1 MPLGAF
7 NLNGLG
13 KTQVSSSVT
22 YTVKNTLT
30 GIDRTADNAFGHY
43 NCGYL
48 GDDSS
53 QNPCFA
59 MAYKD
64 NSDGIVKV
72 VAFMVSKTTGAL
84 TIGTPA
90 SSALVGQD
98 PYLKTENQDAQLRK
112 TSSWSAA
119 GVFSF
124 YYNTAA
130 RLRIGAFTV
139 NLSTLA
145 VTIGALVQET
155 TQTGAG
161 VSVITYVDNNR
172 FVVTHRGNVGQYRV
186 SELFSRSGT
195 TLTSVV
201 SANNTTQTGGGFM
214 YETCGFVYNSA
225 TPMYRFAYSGVGNNY
240 AGSEYTTAKFD
251 NTTLR
256 HSNYYD
262 FFTDLNET
270 NSQNW
275 MLNLD
280 TTSKGLIVSQENNLN
295 VVRAT
300 AIDISWNASGTNPS
314 ETLGNTTR
322 TPRTITANGNAQ
334 MTTADGKFSTPSA
347 IFDGTGDW
355 LDIGDITGVLPN
367 TNNFTLEF
375 WVLFAALPTAS
386 NFSMIWGTTSG
397 NQYFGLWNSAGSYRI
412 AIAVQ
417 GTDGTFYSDWATTA
431 AINTWYHYA
440 FVKNGATLAVY
451 RDGTALT
458 SPATSGTMTSLK
470 GISGTTTYIGRW
482 SNATTYQL
490 NGKLDEIRLSSS
502 VRYTGNFT
510 VATAEFVNDSNT
522 VLLLHCNGNNS
533 TTNFR
538 DDAYDGGTV
547 LNQVR
552 TPKTVTALYNARVST
567 AQNKFGG
574 ASLLLDGSGDAL
586 IASPTTDMVW
596 GTGSDFTYE
605 CWVRFSSTAA
615 TYIFDQRTAFG
626 TAAVALLY
634 DSTALDYYQGGTRR
648 INYVWTPTLNT
659 WYHVA
664 ICRGSG
670 TTRLFVDGVQRGSFS
685 DTLNYV
691 QGNSNLYIGGWWN
704 NSSTASGFNGYID
717 EVRISNSARYTSGFT
732 PSAAAFTNDANT
744 ILLLHCN
751 GANLTTRFLD
761 DAFDYSPLGVGPG
774 QADNE
779 VLYFYDDSGTLKYKK
794 ITASGTSLSLGTE
807 TSTGLSISSNTGTTK
822 WEIAKS
828 ASGDYVVGVLDNTGS
843 ADPDIVVLKLT

>member
-7 NLNGLG
+7 RLNGLG

-43 NCGYL
+43 HCGYL

-145 VTIGALVQET
+145 VTIGTLVQET

-201 SANNTTQTGGGFM
+201 SGNNTGITSGGFP
-214 YETCGFVYNSA
+214 YDSAGFVYASA

-240 AGSEYTTAKFD
+240 SGSEYTTAKFD

-256 HSNYYD
+256 VSNT
-262 FFTDLNET
+262 TDVYTTESELNT
-270 NSQNW
+270 QTW

-280 TTSKGLIVSQENNLN
+280 TATKGCIISQENNLN
-295 VVRAT
+295 FMRAR
-300 AIDISWNASGTNPS
+300 ALDITWSASGTNPS
-314 ETLGNTTR
+314 HSFGTAISLNQAR
-322 TPRTITANGNAQ
+322 TPHTLTAINNAQ
-334 MTTADGKFSTPSA
+334 VD
-347 IFDGTGDW
+347 
-355 LDIGDITGVLPN
+355 
-367 TNNFTLEF
+367 
-375 WVLFAALPTAS
+375 
-386 NFSMIWGTTSG
+386 
-397 NQYFGLWNSAGSYRI
+397 
-412 AIAVQ
+412 
-417 GTDGTFYSDWATTA
+417 
-431 AINTWYHYA
+431 
-440 FVKNGATLAVY
+440 
-451 RDGTALT
+451 
-458 SPATSGTMTSLK
+458 
-470 GISGTTTYIGRW
+470 
-482 SNATTYQL
+482 
-490 NGKLDEIRLSSS
+490 
-502 VRYTGNFT
+502 
-510 VATAEFVNDSNT
+510 
-522 VLLLHCNGNNS
+522 
-533 TTNFR
+533 
-538 DDAYDGGTV
+538 
-547 LNQVR
+547 
-552 TPKTVTALYNARVST
+552 T
-567 AQNKFGG
+567 AQSKFGG
-574 ASLLLDGSGDAL
+574 ASLLLDGAGDVLLAN
-586 IASPTTDMVW
+586 PTTDMVW
-596 GTGSDFTYE
+596 GTSSDFTYE
-605 CWVRFSSTAA
+605 CFVRFNSTAA

-634 DSTALDYYQGGTRR
+634 DVNALDYYQGGTRR
-648 INYVWTPTLNT
+648 INYVWTPTLAT

-704 NSSTASGFNGYID
+704 NSSTATGFNGWID
-717 EVRISNSARYTSGFT
+717 EVRVSSIARYTAGFT
-732 PSAAAFTNDANT
+732 PTTSAFTNDSNT
-744 ILLLHCN
+744 ILLVHCN
-751 GANLTTRFLD
+751 GTDATTTFTD
-761 DAFDYSPLGVGPG
+761 DNA
-774 QADNE
+774 
-779 VLYFYDDSGTLKYKK
+779 
-794 ITASGTSLSLGTE
+794 
-807 TSTGLSISSNTGTTK
+807 
-822 WEIAKS
+822 
-828 ASGDYVVGVLDNTGS
+828 
-843 ADPDIVVLKLT
+843 